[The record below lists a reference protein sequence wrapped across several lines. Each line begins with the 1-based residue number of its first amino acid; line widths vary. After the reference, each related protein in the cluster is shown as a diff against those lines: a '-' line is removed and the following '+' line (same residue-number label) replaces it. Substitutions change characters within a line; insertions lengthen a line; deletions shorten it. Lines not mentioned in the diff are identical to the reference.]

1 MPIWDTS
8 VASGLHPESQLF
20 DLATKMALNG
30 EPVLLAAATVAEISF
45 GLKRKLE
52 DPRFV
57 DALAW
62 FTEILR
68 AGAVEVLPFGRE
80 EALLSGRLRAVH
92 PVPPS
97 SSRGDKRSKP
107 ERRIAWVNDIQIA
120 ASAWL
125 RAEPIWSKDQ
135 NHFQFL
141 SDAIAEE
148 FPGEGE
154 LELASPPV

>member
-20 DLATKMALNG
+20 DLATKMALDG

-45 GLKRKLE
+45 GLKRKSE
-52 DPRFV
+52 DPRFA

-62 FTEILR
+62 FTETLR
-68 AGAVEVLPFGRE
+68 AGAIEVLPLGRE
-80 EALLSGRLRAVH
+80 GALLTGRLRAAH

-97 SSRGDKRSKP
+97 ASRGDKRSKP

-125 RAEPIWSKDQ
+125 RAEPICSKDQ
-135 NHFQFL
+135 SHFQFL
-141 SDAIAEE
+141 ADAIAEE

-154 LELASPPV
+154 LELAPPPV